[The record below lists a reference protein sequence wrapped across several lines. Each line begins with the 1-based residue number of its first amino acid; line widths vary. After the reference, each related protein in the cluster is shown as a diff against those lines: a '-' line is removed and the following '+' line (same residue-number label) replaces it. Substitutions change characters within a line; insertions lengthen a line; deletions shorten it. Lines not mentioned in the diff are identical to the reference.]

1 MAALLLVLSPL
12 VLSTGWRLFMLGL
25 IALAFSKNFF
35 GNAALETFPTLL
47 QELLNSAQT
56 ILSWPMVP
64 AFSGFAL
71 SMSRD
76 YSGNAPAILVAQ
88 LSLIITLL
96 GLSIYS
102 FSRREIILQSE

>member
-1 MAALLLVLSPL
+1 V
-12 VLSTGWRLFMLGL
+12 
-25 IALAFSKNFF
+25 
-35 GNAALETFPTLL
+35 
-47 QELLNSAQT
+47 QEILNSIQT

-71 SMSRD
+71 AMSRD

-88 LSLIITLL
+88 SSLLIALL

-102 FSRREIILQSE
+102 FSRREVILQGE